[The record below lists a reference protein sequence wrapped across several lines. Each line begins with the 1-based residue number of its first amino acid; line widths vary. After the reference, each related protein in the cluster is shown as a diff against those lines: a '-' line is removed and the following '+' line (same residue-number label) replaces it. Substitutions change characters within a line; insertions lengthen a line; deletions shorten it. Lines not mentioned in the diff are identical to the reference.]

1 MVIYFLFFMLFDFKF
16 YLDIN
21 MESPPALP
29 ALQGASRVTGGVF
42 RGKAYGN
49 VVNHADFPDLVADTV
64 PTTVDP
70 KFSFKILA
78 HVEYGDAFLVNLAPD
93 FTVELPITVFF
104 LTGIS
109 LLAQPLLKKAAQLH
123 DKITSKSTDNFIK
136 YIDIYFLLKHH
147 MFSFTQIFL
156 ANGFGLYKENMPLFL
171 RKMKRFPFKSMI
183 KDAMNVASYL

>member
-1 MVIYFLFFMLFDFKF
+1 
-16 YLDIN
+16 
-21 MESPPALP
+21 
-29 ALQGASRVTGGVF
+29 
-42 RGKAYGN
+42 
-49 VVNHADFPDLVADTV
+49 VADTV

-123 DKITSKSTDNFIK
+123 DKITNKSTNDFIK

-171 RKMKRFPFKSMI
+171 MKTKRFPFKSMI